1 MPLWHDAAAF
11 GYIPKN
17 GIAGSS
23 GRSIPNFLRNLQID
37 FQSGSTSLQ
46 SHQQWRS
53 VTLSPHPL
61 QHVLSTVVLILAIL
75 VSVRWNLRVVS
86 ICISLM
92 TKDVEHFL
100 GASQPFGKEVKTI
113 QWGKKTKQNSI
124 FKKWF
129 CLNWQLAHI
138 RRQINPFLSP
148 CTKLKS

>member
-1 MPLWHDAAAF
+1 
-11 GYIPKN
+11 
-17 GIAGSS
+17 
-23 GRSIPNFLRNLQID
+23 
-37 FQSGSTSLQ
+37 
-46 SHQQWRS
+46 
-53 VTLSPHPL
+53 
-61 QHVLSTVVLILAIL
+61 
-75 VSVRWNLRVVS
+75 
-86 ICISLM
+86 M

-148 CTKLKS
+148 CTKLKSKWIKDLHLKPDTLKLIED